1 MKNKLSRFAV
11 PYEVW
16 MAIFVV
22 APIVIMVAYAFSS
35 ADGGFTMDN
44 FVQMGGYTE
53 VFLRSFKL
61 AIIATVLAFIF
72 IVPAKRREKMG
83 KFGKFLHDAC
93 NFKFLIVEKILQA
106 LYIFFTALVIL
117 VGFFMLFCSDWS
129 GWMGG
134 KGILLMIL
142 GPIAVRLSYELM
154 MMAVLAV
161 KNIISINS
169 KLRNQ
174 NEGAAGTDIFDPDM
188 SSLKEAFG
196 VKEAQAAKAEPVE
209 SAPVQETKETP
220 EQ

>member
-1 MKNKLSRFAV
+1 MNSMTSLSAN
-11 PYEVW
+11 
-16 MAIFVV
+16 MG
-22 APIVIMVAYAFSS
+22 AFGII
-35 ADGGFTMDN
+35 ATI
-44 FVQMGGYTE
+44 
-53 VFLRSFKL
+53 L
-61 AIIATVLAFIF
+61 AIIATVAAFILV
-72 IVPAKRREKMG
+72 VPERKREKLG
-83 KFGKFLHDAC
+83 RFGKFLHDAV

-196 VKEAQAAKAEPVE
+196 VKEEQAAKAEPVE
-209 SAPVQETKETP
+209 SAPVQETKGTP

>member
-1 MKNKLSRFAV
+1 MNFTTSLSAN
-11 PYEVW
+11 
-16 MAIFVV
+16 MG
-22 APIVIMVAYAFSS
+22 AFGII
-35 ADGGFTMDN
+35 ATI
-44 FVQMGGYTE
+44 
-53 VFLRSFKL
+53 L
-61 AIIATVLAFIF
+61 AIIATVAAFIL
-72 IVPAKRREKMG
+72 IVPESKREKLG
-83 KFGKFLHDAC
+83 RFGKFLHDAV

-161 KNIISINS
+161 KNIISINN

-174 NEGAAGTDIFDPDM
+174 NGDAAAPDIFSPDM
-188 SSLKEAFG
+188 SNLKDAFG
-196 VKEAQAAKAEPVE
+196 KKE
-209 SAPVQETKETP
+209 APVQAAPAAPAAPAEPAAPQENDA
-220 EQ
+220 Q

>member
-1 MKNKLSRFAV
+1 MYDYELYGSRISTLGTLGII
-11 PYEVW
+11 
-16 MAIFVV
+16 AI
-22 APIVIMVAYAFSS
+22 
-35 ADGGFTMDN
+35 
-44 FVQMGGYTE
+44 
-53 VFLRSFKL
+53 LL

-93 NFKFLIVEKILQA
+93 NFKFLIVEKFLQA

-196 VKEAQAAKAEPVE
+196 VKEEQAAKAEPVE
-209 SAPVQETKETP
+209 SAPVQETKGTP

>member
-1 MKNKLSRFAV
+1 MYDYELYSSRISTFGTLGII
-11 PYEVW
+11 
-16 MAIFVV
+16 AI
-22 APIVIMVAYAFSS
+22 
-35 ADGGFTMDN
+35 
-44 FVQMGGYTE
+44 
-53 VFLRSFKL
+53 LL

-142 GPIAVRLSYELM
+142 GPIAVRLSYELV

-161 KNIISINS
+161 KNIISINN

-196 VKEAQAAKAEPVE
+196 VKEAAPVQAGPAE
-209 SAPVQETKETP
+209 SAPVQEAKGTP

>member
-1 MKNKLSRFAV
+1 M
-11 PYEVW
+11 YD
-16 MAIFVV
+16 
-22 APIVIMVAYAFSS
+22 YALYGSS
-35 ADGGFTMDN
+35 LNTLGTLGLIAL
-44 FVQMGGYTE
+44 V
-53 VFLRSFKL
+53 L
-61 AIIATVLAFIF
+61 AIVATVLAFIF
-72 IVPAKRREKMG
+72 IVPAKRRDQMG
-83 KFGKFLHDAC
+83 KFGKFLHDTC
-93 NFKFLIVEKILQA
+93 NFRYLIIEKILQA
-106 LYIFFTALVIL
+106 LYIFATALTIL
-117 VGFFMLFCSDWS
+117 IGFFMLFCTDWN

-142 GPIAVRLSYELM
+142 GPIGVRVTYELL

-196 VKEAQAAKAEPVE
+196 VKEEQAAKAEPVE
-209 SAPVQETKETP
+209 SAPVQETKGTP

>member
-1 MKNKLSRFAV
+1 MYDYALYGSRISTLGTLGII
-11 PYEVW
+11 
-16 MAIFVV
+16 AI
-22 APIVIMVAYAFSS
+22 
-35 ADGGFTMDN
+35 
-44 FVQMGGYTE
+44 
-53 VFLRSFKL
+53 LL

-142 GPIAVRLSYELM
+142 GPIAVRLSYELV

-161 KNIISINS
+161 KNIISINN

-196 VKEAQAAKAEPVE
+196 VKEEQAAKAEPVE
-209 SAPVQETKETP
+209 SAPVQETKGTP

>member
-1 MKNKLSRFAV
+1 MYDYELYSSRISTLGTLGII
-11 PYEVW
+11 
-16 MAIFVV
+16 AI
-22 APIVIMVAYAFSS
+22 
-35 ADGGFTMDN
+35 
-44 FVQMGGYTE
+44 
-53 VFLRSFKL
+53 LL

-142 GPIAVRLSYELM
+142 GPIAVRLSYELV

-161 KNIISINS
+161 KNIIAINS

-188 SSLKEAFG
+188 RSLKEAFG
-196 VKEAQAAKAEPVE
+196 VKEEQAAKAGPVE
-209 SAPVQETKETP
+209 SAPVQETKGTP

>member
-1 MKNKLSRFAV
+1 MYDYALYGSRISTLGTLGII
-11 PYEVW
+11 
-16 MAIFVV
+16 AI
-22 APIVIMVAYAFSS
+22 
-35 ADGGFTMDN
+35 
-44 FVQMGGYTE
+44 
-53 VFLRSFKL
+53 LL

-93 NFKFLIVEKILQA
+93 NFKFLIVEKILLA

-196 VKEAQAAKAEPVE
+196 VKEEQAAKAEPVE
-209 SAPVQETKETP
+209 SAPVQETKGTP

>member
-1 MKNKLSRFAV
+1 MYDYELYGSRISTLGTLGII
-11 PYEVW
+11 
-16 MAIFVV
+16 AI
-22 APIVIMVAYAFSS
+22 
-35 ADGGFTMDN
+35 
-44 FVQMGGYTE
+44 
-53 VFLRSFKL
+53 LL

-174 NEGAAGTDIFDPDM
+174 SEGAAGTDIFDPDM

-196 VKEAQAAKAEPVE
+196 VKEEQAAKAEPVE
-209 SAPVQETKETP
+209 SAPVQETKGTP

>member
-1 MKNKLSRFAV
+1 MYDYALYGSRISTLGTLGII
-11 PYEVW
+11 
-16 MAIFVV
+16 AI
-22 APIVIMVAYAFSS
+22 
-35 ADGGFTMDN
+35 
-44 FVQMGGYTE
+44 
-53 VFLRSFKL
+53 LL
-61 AIIATVLAFIF
+61 AIIATMLAFIF

-142 GPIAVRLSYELM
+142 GPIAVRLSYELV

-161 KNIISINS
+161 KNIISINN

-196 VKEAQAAKAEPVE
+196 VKEEQPAKAQAAPAE

>member
-1 MKNKLSRFAV
+1 MYDYALYGSRISTLGTLGII
-11 PYEVW
+11 
-16 MAIFVV
+16 AI
-22 APIVIMVAYAFSS
+22 
-35 ADGGFTMDN
+35 
-44 FVQMGGYTE
+44 
-53 VFLRSFKL
+53 LL

-142 GPIAVRLSYELM
+142 GPIAVRLSYELV

-174 NEGAAGTDIFDPDM
+174 NEGVAGTDIFDPDM

-196 VKEAQAAKAEPVE
+196 VKEEQAAKAEPVE
-209 SAPVQETKETP
+209 SAPVQETKGTP

>member
-1 MKNKLSRFAV
+1 MYDYALYGSRISTLGTLGII
-11 PYEVW
+11 
-16 MAIFVV
+16 AI
-22 APIVIMVAYAFSS
+22 
-35 ADGGFTMDN
+35 
-44 FVQMGGYTE
+44 
-53 VFLRSFKL
+53 LL

-174 NEGAAGTDIFDPDM
+174 NEDAVGTDIFDPDM

-196 VKEAQAAKAEPVE
+196 VKEEQAAKAEPVE
-209 SAPVQETKETP
+209 SAPVQETKGTP
-220 EQ
+220 EP